1 MHPPVL
7 QSVVVEWDGVV
18 GWKGRVGWDG
28 MVAWDGGREGVLG

>member
-18 GWKGRVGWDG
+18 EWKGRVGWDG